1 MAADQPETHT
11 LAEAE
16 YEVRSYAAGLSGAL
30 APGREITRL
39 LAEYDRLKAENVELR
54 RVVASAQ
61 PRAVYTD
68 VTLDV
73 EMPIIRSTDKPI
85 TRKVKRGE

>member
-1 MAADQPETHT
+1 MTDQPETYT

-39 LAEYDRLKAENVELR
+39 LAEYDRLRAENVELR
-54 RVVASAQ
+54 QMLIDERNIRAT
-61 PRAVYTD
+61 PRN
-68 VTLDV
+68 
-73 EMPIIRSTDKPI
+73 SW
-85 TRKVKRGE
+85 

>member
-1 MAADQPETHT
+1 MTDQPEPHT

-16 YEVRSYAAGLSGAL
+16 RK
-30 APGREITRL
+30 TRMYVANHPDDIAIVM
-39 LAEYDRLKAENVELR
+39 AEYDRLKAENVELR